1 MGGKRKQGLPHVWLA
16 FRFTRKQRVA
26 SRLVPL
32 SIALILSKK
41 NSSTGNRTPSYRELC
56 MKGGN
61 VSRYTI
67 LESPILIRTLS
78 INQSICYL
86 STKYISLIGWVGR
99 SLLGTSSLF
108 FTSFMASEDTSLLS
122 TASEDNG
129 PRLDD
134 VYLRFS
140 STRKSIIL
148 AMVSACTM
156 INCTFNPMGA
166 FHVLYEY

>member
-41 NSSTGNRTPSYRELC
+41 KFEYGESNPELPRA

-122 TASEDNG
+122 TASEDNA